1 MISLLIFLLV
11 LGVLI
16 LIHEFGHFLAAKK
29 VGVRVEKFSLGF
41 GPKVFCRTKGQT
53 SYCLNAIP
61 LGGYVKLAGD
71 NLEEYK
77 GRPDEYFSKSLR
89 QRAAIIFFGPFLN
102 YVLGF
107 LFFWV
112 ILFAGYPTLTNKV
125 GGVVDGFGA
134 KLAGIQA
141 GDRITAIDGKNV
153 EYWEDIQKNIQSKK
167 TSTVKL
173 SILRQDKP
181 LNIDVKIREK
191 SVDDQLG
198 QKRSVGLIGITPFD
212 EIVTIRHGFFESFL
226 LAGQKTWDLTVLT
239 YKALWRMI
247 TGKLSMRE
255 TMTGPLGIFFITS
268 KAASLGIIML
278 LHLVAV
284 LNISLAIF
292 NLLPI
297 PVLDGGHIL
306 FLGIEKIRGKALSLK
321 AERVVTNIGLTA
333 IFSLAIIAT
342 YNDLMRV
349 FGDKITKF
357 LQR

>member
-41 GPKVFCRTKGQT
+41 GPKVFSRTKGET
-53 SYCLNAIP
+53 TYCLNAMP

-125 GGVVDGFGA
+125 GGVVEGFGA
-134 KLAGIQA
+134 KLAGVQA

-173 SILRQDKP
+173 SILRQNKL
-181 LNIDVKIREK
+181 LNVDVKIREK

-212 EIVTIRHGFFESFL
+212 EIVTIRHGFLESFV
-226 LAGQKTWDLTVLT
+226 LAAQKTWDLTALT
-239 YKALWRMI
+239 YKALWRMV

-306 FLGIEKIRGKALSLK
+306 FLAVEKIRGKALSLK

-333 IFSLAIIAT
+333 ISSLAIIAT